1 MSSITVWHN
10 LAGILIGAAIV
21 ALGRFAIAKSRP
33 LADATIDFES
43 QFKRSPK
50 DWGSEEN
57 REAETSFN
65 RMLGRIVVG
74 VGAVL
79 GFISAVQL
87 LYRLLT

>member
-10 LAGILIGAAIV
+10 LAGILVGTAIV

-33 LADATIDFES
+33 LADATIDFEAQS
-43 QFKRSPK
+43 KRSPK
-50 DWGSEEN
+50 DWDSEEN

-65 RMLGRIVVG
+65 RLLGHVVVG
-74 VGAVL
+74 VGAVF
-79 GFISAVQL
+79 GFVSAVQL